1 MTREPDFRELVG
13 EGLPADEEQRLRRVH
28 ELLLEAGPLPELPA
42 SLDVASPDAI
52 GRRESVAEFLPRR
65 RLGAALA
72 LAAAIAL
79 VAFLGGYL
87 AGYRHH
93 KPAATSFAAVQKVTL
108 HGTARDPDAVA
119 VVQVGRTDANGNLP
133 MLVTAQGLKRLP
145 ATGYYTL
152 ALTKHGRPVVSCGTF
167 RVRSDSA
174 RTTVRMAVAYDVD
187 RFDGWV
193 VTEYE
198 HGRKAEPVVLTS

>member
-13 EGLPADEEQRLRRVH
+13 EDLPADEERRLRRVH
-28 ELLLEAGPLPELPA
+28 ELLLEAGPLPELPPVLEEPGA
-42 SLDVASPDAI
+42 E
-52 GRRESVAEFLPRR
+52 RRDEVVQILPRR
-65 RLGAALA
+65 RLGAALG

-93 KPAATSFAAVQKVTL
+93 KEARATAFSAVQKITL
-108 HGTARDPDAVA
+108 HGTARDPNALA
-119 VVQVGRTDANGNLP
+119 IVQVGREDASGNLP
-133 MLVTAQGLKRLP
+133 MLVTAQGLSRLP

-152 ALTKHGRPVVSCGTF
+152 ALTKHGKPVVACGTF
-167 RVRSDSA
+167 RVRSDAA
-174 RTTVRMAVAYDVD
+174 RTTVRMAVAYDVT